1 MAIIYPTKSS
11 NDHVDIKN
19 LQKREYKTIVTTYV
33 TTKPYTT
40 TIAFTTCLPKV
51 PTPQCN
57 CTTHPTIKKC
67 CPNALPVPVCDCLKN
82 KTCCTDKPQV
92 PACDCRKDPT
102 CCPPPPPPSPSG
114 SKDTGGKGTGS
125 KNTAN
130 KDNNNNKDT
139 SNNGKKSGSKDN
151 GSKSTSNNNK
161 GTSSKDKGTDNKG
174 TGNKGAKHGK
184 REDITSPVAINVND
198 QGCHVGHRS
207 FVTYIIVTTSETLV
221 IWITEPS
228 PPMPAATRPP
238 DLTIPPQTTPDL
250 STSSLT
256 TLSLPTSSLTTS
268 SLPTSSVPISS
279 SPTLSSPASNLPVQL
294 PSETRSNTIVTAT
307 AISSASN
314 SFDNEITRINF
325 VIGLINFVFI
335 INQII

>member
-1 MAIIYPTKSS
+1 MVYYVNKVLILVILFRIIGIAAIIYPTKSS

-40 TIAFTTCLPKV
+40 TIAFTTCLTKV
-51 PTPQCN
+51 PTPQCD

-82 KTCCTDKPQV
+82 KTCCTDKPQ
-92 PACDCRKDPT
+92 
-102 CCPPPPPPSPSG
+102 
-114 SKDTGGKGTGS
+114 DTGGKGT
-125 KNTAN
+125 TN
-130 KDNNNNKDT
+130 KDNNNNKGT
-139 SNNGKKSGSKDN
+139 SNKGNKGGSKDD

-161 GTSSKDKGTDNKG
+161 GTSSKGKGTDNKG
-174 TGNKGAKHGK
+174 TGNKGTKHGK
-184 REDITSPVAINVND
+184 RENTSPAAINVND

-228 PPMPAATRPP
+228 PPMPAATTPP
-238 DLTIPPQTTPDL
+238 DLTIPPQTMPDL
-250 STSSLT
+250 STSSIP
-256 TLSLPTSSLTTS
+256 TLSLSTSSLPTS

-279 SPTLSSPASNLPVQL
+279 SPTLSLQASQASNMPASDLPA
-294 PSETRSNTIVTAT
+294 SETSSNTRVTVIAT
-307 AISSASN
+307 SSASN
-314 SFDNEITRINF
+314 SFDNEITGFNF
-325 VIGLINFVFI
+325 VIGLINLAFI